1 MDGNAYLK
9 NIIDKL
15 SEQAEQV
22 LKRRTYMYLSRDT
35 PFSGNFEKLKT
46 CINSQGFMP
55 IWKITEQSTEYEIS
69 FFPSVSSGFFRF

>member
-1 MDGNAYLK
+1 MAMDGNTYLK
-9 NIIDKL
+9 NVIDKL

-55 IWKITEQSTEYEIS
+55 I
-69 FFPSVSSGFFRF
+69 